1 MPRNN
6 TIRGSTIY
14 EVIYHLERR
23 PVRLNTITVVFNTGS
38 RRVTAPPLYQWDY
51 GQVLFLEG
59 IELPES
65 YEVHFS
71 NKPEGGQAEVRIGTG
86 AGVVIPDQV
95 LETGEPIYAFL
106 FLHSDIDDGET
117 LYIVNIPVRKR
128 PKPFY
133 TTPTSSQQS
142 LITETI
148 AALNAAVQTAES
160 AAQATA
166 ADAQTA
172 AGYAEAAAV
181 SADAASAS
189 QYYAEEAAASAETSA
204 SNALDA
210 ERDAAVSAQSASVS
224 ADSACAYAENAGA
237 SADAA
242 AASAN
247 IASEIETNIGSL
259 VENALDAAKR
269 SGDFKGDPGAV
280 FTPSIS
286 GSGVISWTNNG
297 GLVNPDPVDL
307 VAVVCS
313 ALPMAGGTGF

>member
-1 MPRNN
+1 M
-6 TIRGSTIY
+6 
-14 EVIYHLERR
+14 
-23 PVRLNTITVVFNTGS
+23 NTITVVFNTGS

-181 SADAASAS
+181 SADAASHHNTTQRKRRLPRRLPQVTLSMRNATRQS
-189 QYYAEEAAASAETSA
+189 LRSRHPFPQTALVHTRKTPEQARTRRRHQPISHRRLRQISDRWLRTPWTRQKEAET
-204 SNALDA
+204 LKVI
-210 ERDAAVSAQSASVS
+210 RGLCLPHPFQ
-224 ADSACAYAENAGA
+224 
-237 SADAA
+237 
-242 AASAN
+242 
-247 IASEIETNIGSL
+247 
-259 VENALDAAKR
+259 
-269 SGDFKGDPGAV
+269 GAV
-280 FTPSIS
+280 LSAGQT
-286 GSGVISWTNNG
+286 T
-297 GLVNPDPVDL
+297 
-307 VAVVCS
+307 AVW
-313 ALPMAGGTGF
+313 